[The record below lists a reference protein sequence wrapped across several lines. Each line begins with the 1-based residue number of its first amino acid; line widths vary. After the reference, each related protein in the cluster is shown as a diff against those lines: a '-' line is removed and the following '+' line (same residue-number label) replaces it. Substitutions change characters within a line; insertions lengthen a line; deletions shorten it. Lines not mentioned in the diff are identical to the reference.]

1 MFCLKNN
8 LNKKDSFVSM
18 RIHFLIYILF
28 SLLISFSS
36 SAQTRKQLE
45 NKRVQLQK
53 EIKEINSLLFK
64 SKKET
69 ETLLS
74 ALDDLNQKIDV
85 RSRLIKTI
93 NQELETISKEINRN
107 ERKITQLEKKLDVL
121 KKDYAEMIVRSYKS
135 KNKQS
140 RLMFLLSSENFQ
152 QAYKRLQYFKQYSNY
167 RKQQGEEI
175 KATSVNLRAL
185 TDSLQVK
192 EDEKQLIIA
201 LHLSEQKN
209 VLEEKSQHE
218 KLVGKVKEK
227 EKTYIAQINRK
238 QSEDRKL
245 DKKIQRLIREAIAK
259 SNKKSGVKSSNFKL
273 TPEAKKLE
281 ATFIANKGKLPWPT
295 EKGLVVRKYGKQ
307 KHPTLAGIT
316 IQSSGVHVATEK
328 MAKARSIFDGK
339 ILSIQLLPGR
349 KKLVLVQHGNYITT
363 YQNLE
368 NVLVKEGEN
377 IKTKQDIGTIH
388 TDATTGKTILV
399 FGIFKEPSFKN
410 PEPWIGKIL

>member
-1 MFCLKNN
+1 M
-8 LNKKDSFVSM
+8 
-18 RIHFLIYILF
+18 
-28 SLLISFSS
+28 
-36 SAQTRKQLE
+36 
-45 NKRVQLQK
+45 
-53 EIKEINSLLFK
+53 
-64 SKKET
+64 
-69 ETLLS
+69 
-74 ALDDLNQKIDV
+74 
-85 RSRLIKTI
+85 
-93 NQELETISKEINRN
+93 
-107 ERKITQLEKKLDVL
+107 
-121 KKDYAEMIVRSYKS
+121 
-135 KNKQS
+135 
-140 RLMFLLSSENFQ
+140 
-152 QAYKRLQYFKQYSNY
+152 
-167 RKQQGEEI
+167 
-175 KATSVNLRAL
+175 
-185 TDSLQVK
+185 
-192 EDEKQLIIA
+192 
-201 LHLSEQKN
+201 
-209 VLEEKSQHE
+209 
-218 KLVGKVKEK
+218 VGKVKEK